1 LVVMRACEF
10 VRNGQACPQDG
21 KTGAQGGGPA
31 VQSDTFDQACLVPIS
46 VSVRLQESTRAA
58 LEKTYGRVPGDAT
71 RPLRVELIGRMP
83 SSLPDHWRKC
93 APR

>member
-1 LVVMRACEF
+1 LR
-10 VRNGQACPQDG
+10 VRSQWAGLSARREDRCARGWPS
-21 KTGAQGGGPA
+21 GP
-31 VQSDTFDQACLVPIS
+31 VRHFRPSMPRTDIGL
-46 VSVRLQESTRAA
+46 RLQESTRAA